1 MAKIS
6 HPCYLCFIILL
17 VSLFLDFSVITYAT
31 DSDASIKTCSSDDGT
46 CEEETSKTVESKPI
60 EVEEETIQTIEAES
74 VEKDFKDSQEE
85 IGFMPI
91 RKMKEEI
98 QKYGVAQD
106 VEGTSEER
114 QNTINVIHESIKY
127 MSLLK
132 SRESEEDIMVCR
144 NVHKLCAFW
153 ASKGECEVSREYML
167 ENCAPS
173 CQICI
178 SKSPEGSMDG
188 TTQKKLL
195 NEIEK
200 YGVSQII
207 GEVEEEVETALNVIQ
222 FSVRYMERLLD
233 IYPEDILLKKC
244 RNKNKSCAF
253 WASLG
258 ECQSVKS
265 GQFMETNCGPS
276 CLKCT
281 IKSEDNKA
289 FVPNSEV
296 IEATKEY
303 GVVQEFKD
311 MNKTGTYAN
320 ILSSLEY
327 MNYIKDKLDITVCR
341 NQNKFCSYWAAIE
354 ECEKNKDYMTISCAP
369 SCHVCHLHQKDS

>member
-1 MAKIS
+1 M
-6 HPCYLCFIILL
+6 
-17 VSLFLDFSVITYAT
+17 
-31 DSDASIKTCSSDDGT
+31 G
-46 CEEETSKTVESKPI
+46 
-60 EVEEETIQTIEAES
+60 
-74 VEKDFKDSQEE
+74 
-85 IGFMPI
+85 
-91 RKMKEEI
+91 
-98 QKYGVAQD
+98 
-106 VEGTSEER
+106 
-114 QNTINVIHESIKY
+114 
-127 MSLLK
+127 
-132 SRESEEDIMVCR
+132 
-144 NVHKLCAFW
+144 
-153 ASKGECEVSREYML
+153 
-167 ENCAPS
+167 
-173 CQICI
+173 
-178 SKSPEGSMDG
+178 DG

-233 IYPEDILLKKC
+233 IYPEDILLNKC

-265 GQFMETNCGPS
+265 GHFMETNCGPS

-341 NQNKFCSYWAAIE
+341 NQNKFCSYWAAID